1 MSRDVLT
8 VIQDRMGRFSK
19 GKKRIGQYILENY
32 DKAAFMTAARL
43 GQTVRISESTVVRFA
58 ADLGYD
64 GYPAMQKALQE
75 MIRNKLTSIQR
86 IEVSNDLIGNQD
98 VVSNVM
104 QSDMEKIRLTM
115 EELDR
120 DSFDAAVET
129 IVNAKKIYIL
139 GTRSSGSLAG
149 FMSFYFGLMF
159 DNVVHVGESANQEI
173 FDQIVQVGE
182 GDVTIGLSFPRYS
195 RRTVR
200 AINFA
205 HERGSKVIAI
215 TDSASNSMA
224 KAADYVLLA
233 KSDMASF
240 VDSLVAPLSLIN
252 ALLVAI
258 ARSKSDVVDHFERL
272 EHIWEEHGIF
282 VSMEEEN
289 Q

>member
-1 MSRDVLT
+1 MAKDILALISSKMHT
-8 VIQDRMGRFSK
+8 FSK
-19 GKKRIGQYILENY
+19 GQKLIANYILTSY
-32 DKAAFMTAARL
+32 DKAAFMTASKL
-43 GQTVRISESTVVRFA
+43 GKTVHVSESTVVRFA
-58 ADLGYD
+58 SELKYD

-159 DNVVHVGESANQEI
+159 DNVVH
-173 FDQIVQVGE
+173 VGE

>member
-1 MSRDVLT
+1 
-8 VIQDRMGRFSK
+8 
-19 GKKRIGQYILENY
+19 
-32 DKAAFMTAARL
+32 MT
-43 GQTVRISESTVVRFA
+43 
-58 ADLGYD
+58 
-64 GYPAMQKALQE
+64 
-75 MIRNKLTSIQR
+75 
-86 IEVSNDLIGNQD
+86 NDIIGNQD
-98 VVSNVM
+98 VVSTVM

-115 EELDR
+115 EEIDR
-120 DSFDAAVET
+120 DSFQAAVDA

-173 FDQIVQVGE
+173 FDQIVQVGH

-252 ALLVAI
+252 SLLVAI

-272 EHIWEEHGIF
+272 EHIWEEYGVF